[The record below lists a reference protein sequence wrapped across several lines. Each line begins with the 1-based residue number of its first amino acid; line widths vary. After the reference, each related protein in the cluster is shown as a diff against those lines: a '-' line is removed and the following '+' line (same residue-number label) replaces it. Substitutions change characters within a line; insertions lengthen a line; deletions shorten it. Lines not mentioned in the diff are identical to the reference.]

1 MFTMMMD
8 VKAVDNLREVLMN
21 SNTKIRRERKSI
33 VNPFS
38 FLSSARNY
46 NGMDY
51 CNVNGVL
58 MPR

>member
-8 VKAVDNLREVLMN
+8 VKAIDNLREMLMN
-21 SNTKIRRERKSI
+21 SNTEIRRERKST
-33 VNPFS
+33 VSPFS
-38 FLSSARNY
+38 FLGASRNY